1 MKRLASGAGLAILI
15 AAILFRRPLQQL
27 IKSVPLP
34 ARPAFGLSRLNKDE
48 LYRRAQEKDIGYGG
62 FAGVFAID
70 SKNGEIRALTNSII
84 P

>member
-34 ARPAFGLSRLNKDE
+34 GRPAFGLSRLNKDE
-48 LYRRAQEKDIGYGG
+48 LYRRAQEKDIPGRSEMTK
-62 FAGVFAID
+62 D
-70 SKNGEIRALTNSII
+70 QLIRALQEH
-84 P
+84 

>member
-48 LYRRAQEKDIGYGG
+48 LYRRAQEKDIPGRSEMTK
-62 FAGVFAID
+62 D
-70 SKNGEIRALTNSII
+70 QLIRALQEH
-84 P
+84 